1 VFLTQNWTILLG
13 WLAPSVVRMTITSST
28 EATTITQRMDLKA
41 LAPRVYKEM
50 LALDAA
56 AGEGLEAPLKELV
69 RVRASQLNGCVY
81 CIDMH
86 STDARTGGE
95 SEQRLYALPAWAEA
109 PYYTDRER
117 AAFALTDA
125 MTLLSTSHVP
135 DEVYD
140 RAAEHFAEEE
150 LAQLISLVLTIN
162 AWNRIGVTTRLEPG
176 T

>member
-1 VFLTQNWTILLG
+1 
-13 WLAPSVVRMTITSST
+13 
-28 EATTITQRMDLKA
+28 MDLKS
-41 LAPRVYKEM
+41 LAPRVYKAM
-50 LALDAA
+50 IALDAA
-56 AGEGLEAPLKELV
+56 AGEGLEPALKELV

-95 SEQRLYALPAWAEA
+95 TEQRLYALPAWPEA
-109 PYYTDRER
+109 PYYTERER

-125 MTLLSTSHVP
+125 MTLLSETHVP
-135 DEVYD
+135 DDVYD
-140 RAAEHFAEEE
+140 HAAKHFGQPE